1 MSKGW
6 CIIWI
11 VLVVVVV
18 GLWIT
23 NYYMSNPLAKH
34 RAAIEL
40 ETYLNENYPNQTF
53 DVKNGKYEQKR
64 DMYEFTVKN
73 RDDAKQKYTFQI
85 QNGRGYEVLSDTLK
99 E

>member
-40 ETYLNENYPNQTF
+40 ETYLNQFHNSIF
-53 DVKNGKYEQKR
+53 SR
-64 DMYEFTVKN
+64 
-73 RDDAKQKYTFQI
+73 A
-85 QNGRGYEVLSDTLK
+85 
-99 E
+99 